1 MPDNITSKEAI
12 CLDSCSNIFYREES
26 STAEESPQQSTS
38 DFSSPEARNT
48 EEISEKMAVCCKFE
62 ACSTAFTLCILVRMN

>member
-1 MPDNITSKEAI
+1 MPDKVTNKEAV
-12 CLDSCSNIFYREES
+12 CLDSRSNIFCREQS